1 MEYKNLKQAFNA
13 ISNITDEDWQM
24 LEPDLCIQKF
34 SKEENYLN
42 AGQIEKRIGFITKG
56 AFRWYYI
63 NEKGEEINFHFFFDN
78 DFVVEFE
85 SFISQKPSNMYIQAM
100 EDSEV
105 IMLPTRECILDLY
118 GHSHHW
124 SEFGRKIAET
134 VYLLSASR
142 VQDFLFRNAEERYIQ
157 LLKQHPDI
165 FQRVSLTHISS
176 YLGVQ
181 GPSLSRIRRRI
192 SKA

>member
-1 MEYKNLKQAFNA
+1 MEYNNLKQAFNA
-13 ISNITDEDWQM
+13 ISNITEEDWQM
-24 LEPDLCIQKF
+24 LEPDLRIQKF
-34 SKEENYLN
+34 SKEENYLS

-56 AFRWYYI
+56 SFRWYYI

-100 EDSEV
+100 EDSDV
-105 IMLPTRECILDLY
+105 IMLPTREDILELY

-124 SEFGRKIAET
+124 SEFGRKIAES

>member
-1 MEYKNLKQAFNA
+1 MKYELLIQAFNA

-24 LEPDLCIQKF
+24 LEPDLRIQKF
-34 SKEENYLN
+34 SKEENYLS

-56 AFRWYYI
+56 SFRWYYI

-100 EDSEV
+100 EDSDV
-105 IMLPTRECILDLY
+105 IMLPTREDILELY
-118 GHSHHW
+118 GHSRHW
-124 SEFGRKIAET
+124 SEFGRKIAES

>member
-1 MEYKNLKQAFNA
+1 MKYEILNQAFNA

-24 LEPDLCIQKF
+24 LEPDLRIQNF
-34 SKEENYLN
+34 SKEENYLS
-42 AGQIEKRIGFITKG
+42 AGQIEQRIGFITKG
-56 AFRWYYI
+56 SFRWYYI
-63 NEKGEEINFHFFFDN
+63 NEKGVEVNFHFFFDN
-78 DFVVEFE
+78 NFVVEFE

-105 IMLPTRECILDLY
+105 IILPLREHILELY

-124 SEFGRKIAET
+124 SEFGRKIAES

>member
-1 MEYKNLKQAFNA
+1 MKYELLNQAFNA
-13 ISNITDEDWQM
+13 ISTITDEDWQM
-24 LEPDLCIQKF
+24 LEPGLRIQNF
-34 SKEENYLN
+34 SKEENYLS
-42 AGQIEKRIGFITKG
+42 AGQIEQRIGFITKG
-56 AFRWYYI
+56 SFRWYYI
-63 NEKGEEINFHFFFDN
+63 NEKGVEVNFHFFFDN
-78 DFVVEFE
+78 NFVVEFE

-100 EDSEV
+100 EDSDV
-105 IMLPTRECILDLY
+105 IMLPTREGILELY

-124 SEFGRKIAET
+124 SEFGRKIAES